1 MAYNPNPPCDSRK
14 TPKNMKQINYGYFLI
29 RQKSKFDEIYDSEFI
44 FRTEKE
50 ERKQEMKE

>member
-1 MAYNPNPPCDSRK
+1 
-14 TPKNMKQINYGYFLI
+14 MKQINYGYFLI

>member
-1 MAYNPNPPCDSRK
+1 MAYNPISPCDSRK
-14 TPKNMKQINYGYFLI
+14 THKNMKQINYGYFLI

-50 ERKQEMKE
+50 ERK